1 METKVHTHQRQR
13 GRETRGRGGG
23 RGVGKG
29 EFGSRSLQRGSG
41 AGRVGCK
48 DSAALPGGG
57 DACSI
62 HLNVWVNDED
72 MRKMQSMLS

>member
-13 GRETRGRGGG
+13 GREARGRGD
-23 RGVGKG
+23 GKG
-29 EFGSRSLQRGSG
+29 EFGSRSLQSGSG

-57 DACSI
+57 DACLI
-62 HLNVWVNDED
+62 HLNVWVNDAD